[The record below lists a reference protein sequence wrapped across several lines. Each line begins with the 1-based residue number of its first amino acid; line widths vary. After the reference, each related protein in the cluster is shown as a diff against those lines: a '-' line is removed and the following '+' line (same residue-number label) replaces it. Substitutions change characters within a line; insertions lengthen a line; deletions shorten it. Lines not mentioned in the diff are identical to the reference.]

1 MVAPESRP
9 ASVAD
14 VHELAMAMP
23 HVTRWAGPEGKPPV
37 YQVGGKSFVFFRN
50 PRPDAVDPVTG
61 ERYDDVIVFWVAD
74 EADKRSLVEDL
85 DSPFFTT
92 PHFNG
97 HLSVLLR
104 GKHVPELS
112 YGELAEVVQDAW
124 LSRASRR
131 RAALWL
137 EAREL
142 EARELETRGHATV
155 REDTGVDLK
164 IFAGRVETSG
174 RRPT

>member
-1 MVAPESRP
+1 MAAAGIRP

-23 HVTRWAGPEGKPPV
+23 HATRMGDSEGTPTV

-50 PRPDAVDPVTG
+50 PRPDAFDPQTG

-74 EADKRSLVEDL
+74 EADKRSLVEDP
-85 DSPFFTT
+85 DSPFFST
-92 PHFNG
+92 PHFDG

-104 GKHVPELS
+104 GKHVPRLS
-112 YGELAEVVQDAW
+112 HAELAEVVQDAW

-131 RAALWL
+131 RAAQWL

-142 EARELETRGHATV
+142 
-155 REDTGVDLK
+155 DTPSPASVPGDTERN
-164 IFAGRVETSG
+164 IRGRVESG
-174 RRPT
+174 RRRSTQQ